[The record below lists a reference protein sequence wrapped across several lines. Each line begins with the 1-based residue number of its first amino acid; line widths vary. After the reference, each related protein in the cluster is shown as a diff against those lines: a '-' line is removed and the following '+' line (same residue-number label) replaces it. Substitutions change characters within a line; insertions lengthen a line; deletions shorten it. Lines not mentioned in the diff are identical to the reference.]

1 MFAAVI
7 QLGLVMLS
15 HHWTVISGERG
26 KTEGPYHDYH
36 IISSSH
42 ISPDTVLGGVLLVQV
57 ARGI

>member
-7 QLGLVMLS
+7 QLDLEMPS
-15 HHWTVISGERG
+15 RRWTAISGEQG

-42 ISPDTVLGGVLLVQV
+42 IPPDTVLGGVLLVQV